1 MVSFPIAKGF
11 DRAGLARIADAL
23 VVAIAVSLP
32 WSTSA
37 TAILLVLWLVTLVPT
52 LDWPNVRRELMT
64 PAGGLPVLL
73 VGLGLAGMLWADVSF
88 AQRWKGFD
96 SFLRLLVIPL
106 LFVQFARPG
115 RGERVFFG
123 YLLSCIV
130 LLVATTI
137 IRPISPLWEL
147 LTRYEVGG
155 VVGYNDVLVK
165 NAATQSGEFVTCI
178 SGLLFL
184 LHEAAT
190 RRQWMPSFG
199 LLVVI
204 CAMLASIFYVSTG
217 RTALVVLLVLLVLFA
232 VKKLRG
238 KSIIL
243 AFLGAILVGAVGWF
257 SSPYLRERTTHIWT
271 EIKTYEATNERTS
284 SGERIEFW
292 KKSIEF
298 IQQAPVFGHGTGS
311 IRALYEKAAAGKT
324 GAAGVAA
331 ANPHNQTFAVAIQ
344 LGLVGAA
351 VLWAIWIAHLLL
363 FRGSGLAE
371 WIGLVIVVQNIVG
384 SLFNSHLFDFTQGW
398 LYAVG
403 VGVAGGIVLKKRRL
417 EIASKPE

>member
-147 LTRYEVGG
+147 LTRYEVGE
-155 VVGYNDVLVK
+155 LL
-165 NAATQSGEFVTCI
+165 ATT
-178 SGLLFL
+178 
-184 LHEAAT
+184 
-190 RRQWMPSFG
+190 M
-199 LLVVI
+199 
-204 CAMLASIFYVSTG
+204 
-217 RTALVVLLVLLVLFA
+217 
-232 VKKLRG
+232 
-238 KSIIL
+238 
-243 AFLGAILVGAVGWF
+243 
-257 SSPYLRERTTHIWT
+257 
-271 EIKTYEATNERTS
+271 
-284 SGERIEFW
+284 FW
-292 KKSIEF
+292 
-298 IQQAPVFGHGTGS
+298 
-311 IRALYEKAAAGKT
+311 
-324 GAAGVAA
+324 
-331 ANPHNQTFAVAIQ
+331 
-344 LGLVGAA
+344 
-351 VLWAIWIAHLLL
+351 
-363 FRGSGLAE
+363 
-371 WIGLVIVVQNIVG
+371 
-384 SLFNSHLFDFTQGW
+384 
-398 LYAVG
+398 
-403 VGVAGGIVLKKRRL
+403 
-417 EIASKPE
+417 